1 MELKKIHISDIGKI
15 ITGKTPRTS
24 VAENYDGD
32 IPFLTPSD
40 DLSHKSAPRTTKT
53 LTEKGLNEVR
63 NCLLPP
69 RSICV
74 SCIGSDLGK
83 VVMTIEPTVTNQQF
97 NSIIPNKNF
106 NADFVYYLMT
116 LVGRELNYLSKTSTA
131 VPIINKSSFSNY
143 EVEVPDLETQE
154 KIASILSSLDS
165 KIELN
170 RRINDNLEQQ
180 AQALFKSWFVD
191 FEPFKDGKFVESE
204 MGMIPEEWK
213 VASLK
218 ELVFNTNSG
227 DWGKEEPTGNYTVRV
242 YCMRGADF
250 PEVKEGNI
258 GKMPIRYILQ
268 KNFDNKALKH
278 GNMIV
283 EISGGSPTQSTGR
296 AVLIDKIF
304 IDYCENALVC
314 TNFCRSLT
322 IREKY
327 ALFFFLTWQCLY
339 DKKVMFI
346 YENGSNGLKNLNLN
360 DLLEKETIVI
370 PPLEIIERFNL
381 LTAKL
386 FELKYFNGSE
396 TARLNQ
402 IRDTLL
408 PRLMSGEL
416 KINDLNC

>member
-1 MELKKIHISDIGKI
+1 MELKDICQYVSDRVATTSLSTSNYIS
-15 ITGKTPRTS
+15 T
-24 VAENYDGD
+24 ENM
-32 IPFLTPSD
+32 L
-40 DLSHKSAPRTTKT
+40 
-53 LTEKGLNEVR
+53 
-63 NCLLPP
+63 
-69 RSICV
+69 
-74 SCIGSDLGK
+74 
-83 VVMTIEPTVTNQQF
+83 
-97 NSIIPNKNF
+97 PNKGGVVIANGLPLG
-106 NADFVYYLMT
+106 NAVAFAKNDVLVSNIRPYFKKIWQANKNGGCSADVLCFRKNENVDNKYFYYL
-116 LVGRELNYLSKTSTA
+116 LSQQ
-131 VPIINKSSFSNY
+131 SFFDHMMLGSKGCKMPRGDKKQIMNWSF
-143 EVEVPDLETQE
+143 DLPSLEEQ
-154 KIASILSSLDS
+154 KRIADILSSLDS